1 MRYRAGIVISL
12 GVLFVLMSVWVV
24 AQDTTAVSSAACAP
38 ALNIVWTAATDACL
52 SGPVGYLCNGGQA
65 PQVEPQGPVS
75 NSLASLGAM
84 VEVGVVDSIRT
95 MPGAVDG
102 SNAGVAWL
110 RLPPPIQM
118 TGLLV
123 GDVSLRDNSPPD
135 FPAWQAMI
143 VQTAPDAPGC
153 GAMPHNAFVVQSPFN
168 QPANIAINGV
178 SLGLNGTVLVETRD
192 NQTIFAG
199 LSGQTTVFAVG
210 QEQAL
215 RPGQQI
221 LVPYNPGDFSFP
233 VDLPSAPTPFDLLLA
248 QNLPVSLLDRPI
260 LIPQPGYVTTDGAV
274 NMRTAPNTDAA
285 VLGQVPPG
293 QVLSVLG
300 RNPMGDWLHVR
311 LDSGETGWMKAEL
324 LLQTLGNI
332 QAVYDATP
340 APPQRF
346 GQLGRLAKVVAPAGV
361 NLRNAPD
368 VSFGIV
374 ANLPDGVMVNL
385 LARSPYSPWV
395 KVDYNGVIGWLA
407 LVTLQTQSVIEA
419 LPIDYDV
426 PPPPVPTRIPGSFGN
441 AFPDPNAGG

>member
-1 MRYRAGIVISL
+1 MRYRAEIFISSGL
-12 GVLFVLMSVWVV
+12 LFLLMSVWVA
-24 AQDTTAVSSAACAP
+24 AQDTTSVSSAACAP
-38 ALNIVWTAATDACL
+38 ALNTVWTAATDVCL
-52 SGPVGYLCNGGQA
+52 SGPVGFVCNGGSA

-75 NSLASLGAM
+75 NALSVLGAL

-95 MPGAVDG
+95 SPASADG
-102 SNAGVAWL
+102 SSAGVAWL
-110 RLPPPIQM
+110 RLPPPIQV

-123 GDVSLRDNSPPD
+123 GDVNLRDNSPPD

-143 VQTAPDAPGC
+143 VETGADVSGC
-153 GAMPHNAFVVQSPFN
+153 GAMPHNAFIVQTPFG

-178 SLGLNGTVLVETRD
+178 SLGLNGTVLVETRA

-199 LSGQTTVFAVG
+199 LSGQSSVFAVG
-210 QEQAL
+210 QDQML

-221 LVPYNPGDFSFP
+221 IVPYNPGDFSFP
-233 VDLPSAPTPFDLLLA
+233 VDLASQPAPFDLLLA
-248 QNLPVSLLDRPI
+248 QNLPVALLDRPLI
-260 LIPQPGYVTTDGAV
+260 LPQPGYVTTDGAV

-285 VLGQVPPG
+285 VLGQVPAG

-300 RNPMGDWLHVR
+300 RNSGGDWLHVR

-340 APPQRF
+340 VPPQRF
-346 GQLGRLAKVVAPAGV
+346 GDLGHLAKVLAPAGV

-368 VSFGIV
+368 VSFGV
-374 ANLPDGVMVNL
+374 VGSLPDGAAVTL

-395 KVDYNGVIGWLA
+395 KVESGGMIGWLA